1 MTVWRKCLSLGARYL
16 STSAE
21 SSRGLIQYSRTTDKS
36 YIRIRGPDSP
46 KFLNGLLTSKIVP
59 FFTKKNLTTIN
70 PDQGQ
75 DPNANTVPQ
84 FDETGRNW
92 GIYNELSYNGS
103 YISRFGQYSGILN
116 SKGKLVTDTI
126 VYPVPLTCLTQR
138 SERYPEYLL
147 EFDTSIVDHILNL
160 FQIHKLTSKVRIMKT
175 EDLISWDLS
184 IRLPSESQNPW
195 IANLLDPS
203 TMTKTPEEAL
213 FFAKSVGSA
222 LFNGNESSVVALYIE
237 RRTDEILETH
247 GSAAQCFRVVT
258 DSDVPDISQILNPV
272 GLPFSFTV
280 EKKEPS
286 YFRKLR
292 FEAGYVDSA
301 RDFKPETLLPLELN
315 FDYLPNAVSAD
326 KGCYVGQELTARTFA
341 TGILR
346 KRLVPVTLT
355 NSNELSLLSD
365 DKRYPE
371 ILIDS
376 KHDNNS
382 LASVSTPFGAT
393 PSKPRRSR
401 PAGSLIAY
409 EGDKGVALLRI
420 EHFKKA
426 FEGDQE
432 EKLFH
437 VKVDGK
443 IVEINPRKPFWLE
456 GN

>member
-1 MTVWRKCLSLGARYL
+1 MNTWRKCLSLGTRCL
-16 STSAE
+16 SNSAK
-21 SSRGLIQYSRTTDKS
+21 SGKGLIQYSQTTNKS
-36 YIRIRGPDSP
+36 YIKIRGPDSP
-46 KFLNGLLTSKIVP
+46 KFLNGLLTSKIIP
-59 FFTKKNLTTIN
+59 YFIKKNLTTIN
-70 PDQGQ
+70 PDQDEG
-75 DPNANTVPQ
+75 PKANAVPQ
-84 FDETGRNW
+84 FHETGHNW

-138 SERYPEYLL
+138 SEKYPEYLL
-147 EFDTSIVDHILNL
+147 EFDTSIVDHVLNL
-160 FQIHKLTSKVRIMKT
+160 FQIHKLTSKVKIMKA
-175 EDLISWDLS
+175 EDLIPWDLR
-184 IRLPSESQNPW
+184 IKLPSESQNPW
-195 IANLLDPS
+195 ISNLLDPS
-203 TMTKTPEEAL
+203 TMTRTPEEAL
-213 FFAKSVGSA
+213 LFAKSVASA
-222 LFNGNESSVVALYIE
+222 LFNGNESSIVALYIE
-237 RRTDEILETH
+237 RRTDEILETDPN
-247 GSAAQCFRVVT
+247 AAQCFRVVT
-258 DSDVPDISQILNPV
+258 PADVQDISHILNPV

-280 EKKEPS
+280 EEKEPS

-355 NSNELSLLSD
+355 NSQMLSLLSD

-371 ILIDS
+371 IRIDS
-376 KHDNNS
+376 KHDNN
-382 LASVSTPFGAT
+382 LAAVSTPFGA
-393 PSKPRRSR
+393 PKPRRSR

-409 EGDKGVALLRI
+409 EGDKGVALLRV

-426 FEGDQE
+426 FESDQE

-437 VKVDGK
+437 IKVGK
-443 IVEINPRKPFWLE
+443 KVVEVIPRKPFWLE
-456 GN
+456 GG